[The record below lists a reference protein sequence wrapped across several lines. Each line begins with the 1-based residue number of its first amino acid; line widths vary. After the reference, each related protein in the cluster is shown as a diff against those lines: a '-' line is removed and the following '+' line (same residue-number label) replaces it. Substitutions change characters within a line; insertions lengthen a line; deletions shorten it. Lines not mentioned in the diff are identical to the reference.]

1 MFFEKSLVK
10 LSVGVGAPELLVFG
24 LLSRGGFPARRM
36 CIPCAGTLSLCQK
49 RSGTKIAKDAI

>member
-10 LSVGVGAPELLVFG
+10 LLGGVA
-24 LLSRGGFPARRM
+24 LSFVSSSCLPSRCGFPVRQM

-49 RSGTKIAKDAI
+49 RSGTKIAENAI